1 MDRDSSDLRQLWRI
15 QHLID
20 AGFFAIPTDS
30 LYKHELAVF
39 GVGIDEV
46 SPQGRKLEESVGR
59 TTGVLLEHSRPQ
71 SAVDPCQWYA
81 MKESIPFA
89 VVTESRT
96 HER

>member
-20 AGFFAIPTDS
+20 AVFFAISTDS

-39 GVGIDEV
+39 GVGINEV
-46 SPQGRKLEESVGR
+46 SLQCGKLEESIDR
-59 TTGVLLEHSRPQ
+59 TAGVLLDHSRPQ
-71 SAVDPCQWYA
+71 SAVGSCQWYA

-89 VVTESRT
+89 VVAESCT